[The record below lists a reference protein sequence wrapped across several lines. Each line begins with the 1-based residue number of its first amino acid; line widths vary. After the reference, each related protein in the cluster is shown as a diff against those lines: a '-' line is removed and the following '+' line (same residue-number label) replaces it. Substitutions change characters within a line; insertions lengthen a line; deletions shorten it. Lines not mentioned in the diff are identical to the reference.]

1 MEQLDELVGQARKR
15 RPQPMPARE
24 RAVATASALAFLV
37 AVAGLSALIPDERPA
52 RAVPLAAL
60 VLAYG
65 IARRVTFEIG
75 NGEASPP
82 QLVLIPMLFLAPVHL
97 VPLLVAA
104 GELTARLPD
113 FVLKRVHADRWL
125 HALSNSW
132 YAVGPALVIGL
143 LAPGSP
149 KLAHVGIYAAALG
162 AQALFGL
169 SEAMIVDRLMYGTA
183 APEVLRA
190 AGWAYR
196 IDAVLTP
203 LGYMVAAVAVR
214 EPVAIAGI
222 LPVFWLLRTFS
233 EERKQRYAAALEL
246 NQAYRGTVMVLADV
260 LEAEDNYT
268 ADHCRSVV
276 ELSAA
281 VADELGLG
289 YEEKQE
295 LEIAALLHDVG
306 KIAIPDEILNKPSK
320 LTDEEFEVMKT
331 HTIEGQALLNRVGGR
346 LSRIGEIVRSCHERW
361 DGNGYP
367 DGLTGAD
374 IPRAARVVFACD
386 AYSAMTTDRPYRRA
400 LSKETAL
407 EELARN
413 AGTQFEPRVVAALAK
428 VVSTWEE
435 YATDSYSDA
444 VRAVLASQ
452 PATTPA
458 RVPV

>member
-1 MEQLDELVGQARKR
+1 MERLDELVGQARKR

-24 RAVATASALAFLV
+24 RAVAGASALGFLA
-37 AVAGLSALIPDERPA
+37 AVVGLNALVPDDRPA
-52 RAVPLAAL
+52 HALPLAGL

-65 IARRVTFEIG
+65 VARRVTFEIG

-113 FVLKRVHADRWL
+113 FVLKRVHGDRWL

-132 YAVGPALVIGL
+132 YAIGPALVIGL
-143 LAPGSP
+143 LAPGPP
-149 KLAHVGIYAAALG
+149 KLANVGIYTVALA
-162 AQALFGL
+162 AQALLGL
-169 SEAMIVDRLMYGTA
+169 SEAIVVDRLMYGTA
-183 APEVLRA
+183 GTEVLRA

-203 LGYMVAAVAVR
+203 VAYMVAAVAVKA
-214 EPVAIAGI
+214 PLAVAGI

-233 EERKQRYAAALEL
+233 EERRQRYAAALEL

-260 LEAEDNYT
+260 VEAEDNYT

-281 VADELGLG
+281 VGEELGLG
-289 YEEKQE
+289 YDEKQE

-320 LTDEEFEVMKT
+320 LTEEEFEVMKT

-361 DGNGYP
+361 DGKGYP
-367 DGLTGAD
+367 DGLAGAE
-374 IPRAARVVFACD
+374 IPRPARIVFACD

-407 EELARN
+407 EELAGN
-413 AGTQFEPRVVAALAK
+413 AGTQFEPKVVAALAK
-428 VVSTWEE
+428 VVSTWDEF
-435 YATDSYSDA
+435 ATDNYSDA

-452 PATTPA
+452 PSTTPV